1 MAMQYATIVVR
12 RGNAESWAD
21 STRPLE
27 PGEWG
32 YDDTS
37 RVTKIGDGFS
47 LWAELPIHLT
57 ASGDGEL
64 PAEVRARLAENL
76 ADPTTVEGAALVDAI
91 AAAGG
96 GGGGGSAPLTYDPD
110 TGAYSVPAGSSVSY
124 DASTGAYTSN

>member
-1 MAMQYATIVVR
+1 MATQYATIVVR

-76 ADPTTVEGAALVDAI
+76 ADPTTVEGAALADAI

-96 GGGGGSAPLTYDPD
+96 GGGGAAPLAYDPESGLYTVPDGSALTYD
-110 TGAYSVPAGSSVSY
+110 S
-124 DASTGAYTSN
+124 ASGLYTTN

>member
-1 MAMQYATIVVR
+1 MATQYATIVVR

-21 STRPLE
+21 SARPLE

-57 ASGDGEL
+57 ASSDGEL
-64 PAEVRARLAENL
+64 PQEVRARLAENL
-76 ADPTTVEGAALVDAI
+76 ADPTTVEGAALADAI
-91 AAAGG
+91 AAA
-96 GGGGGSAPLTYDPD
+96 GGGGSAPLTYDSA
-110 TGAYSVPAGSSVSY
+110 TGVYSVPAGSNITY
-124 DASTGAYTSN
+124 DAATGAYTSN

>member
-1 MAMQYATIVVR
+1 MATQYATIVVR

-21 STRPLE
+21 TTRPLE

-57 ASGDGEL
+57 ASSDGEL
-64 PAEVRARLAENL
+64 PAEVRARLAANL
-76 ADPTTVEGAALVDAI
+76 ADPTTVEGAALADAI
-91 AAAGG
+91 VAAGG
-96 GGGGGSAPLTYDPD
+96 GGGGPGPLTYDSA
-110 TGAYSVPAGSSVSY
+110 TGVYSVPAGSNITY
-124 DASTGAYTSN
+124 DAATGAYTSN

>member
-1 MAMQYATIVVR
+1 MATQYATIVVR

-47 LWAELPIHLT
+47 LWAELPIYLT
-57 ASGDGEL
+57 ATADGEL
-64 PAEVRARLAENL
+64 PAVVRSQLAANL
-76 ADPTTVEGAALVDAI
+76 ADPATLEGAALAEVI
-91 AAAGG
+91 ANS
-96 GGGGGSAPLTYDPD
+96 GGGGGSAPLAYDPE
-110 TGAYSVPAGSSVSY
+110 TGLYSVPDGSALTY
-124 DASTGAYTSN
+124 DSASGLYTTN

>member
-1 MAMQYATIVVR
+1 MATQYATIVVR

-47 LWAELPIHLT
+47 LWSELPIHLT
-57 ASGDGEL
+57 ASSDGEL
-64 PAEVRARLAENL
+64 PAEVRARLAANL
-76 ADPTTVEGAALVDAI
+76 ADPTTVEGAALADAI
-91 AAAGG
+91 VAAGG
-96 GGGGGSAPLTYDPD
+96 GGGGSGPLTYDSA
-110 TGAYSVPAGSSVSY
+110 TGVYSVPAGSNITY
-124 DASTGAYTSN
+124 DAATGAYTSN

>member
-1 MAMQYATIVVR
+1 MATQYATIVVR

-21 STRPLE
+21 SARPLE

-57 ASGDGEL
+57 ATGDGEL
-64 PAEVRARLAENL
+64 PALVRSQLAANL
-76 ADPTTVEGAALVDAI
+76 ANPATLEGAALAEVI
-91 AAAGG
+91 ANSG
-96 GGGGGSAPLTYDPD
+96 GGGGGSAPLAYDSATGTYSAPAGSNIAYDAN
-110 TGAYSVPAGSSVSY
+110 TGAYS
-124 DASTGAYTSN
+124 SN

>member
-1 MAMQYATIVVR
+1 MATQYATIVVR

-47 LWAELPIHLT
+47 LWNELPVQLT
-57 ASGDGEL
+57 GTATGDL
-64 PAEVRARLAENL
+64 PAEIRSKLASHLE
-76 ADPTTVEGAALVDAI
+76 DPFTPEGAAI
-91 AAAGG
+91 ASLLADSGG
-96 GGGGGSAPLTYDPD
+96 GGGTTISAGTATDGTPTIRI
-110 TGAYSVPAGSSVSY
+110 GA
-124 DASTGAYTSN
+124 